1 MFQTKKERFETKVN
15 AEGVNTAA
23 FKNCLRVLLVD
34 L

>member
-23 FKNCLRVLLVD
+23 LRIACVSC
-34 L
+34 